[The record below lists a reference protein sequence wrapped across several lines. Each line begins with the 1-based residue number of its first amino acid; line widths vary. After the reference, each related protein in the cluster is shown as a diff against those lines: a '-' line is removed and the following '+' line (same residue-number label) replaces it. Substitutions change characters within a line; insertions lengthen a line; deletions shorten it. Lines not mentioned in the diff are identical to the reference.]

1 VLLIQLL
8 FVVIPVFI
16 LLLFH
21 VHKAYTSK
29 FVAML
34 YTTKS
39 VRMLQDCK
47 SQVEEKQLRKQIS
60 IIQCLGLGMDLARHS
75 EEQ

>member
-16 LLLFH
+16 LLFY
-21 VHKAYTSK
+21 VHKDYTSK

-34 YTTKS
+34 YTTQR
-39 VRMLQDCK
+39 VGMLQDCK
-47 SQVEEKQLRKQIS
+47 SQVEKKQLRKQIS
-60 IIQCLGLGMDLARHS
+60 ITQCFGLGMDLARQS
-75 EEQ
+75 KGE